1 MLATVECKTHH
12 RQRSSAN
19 ACKCAAAIALS
30 GLQLKANVASDGVA
44 KAELHGLRTSVS
56 QRLEKDTNLRP
67 SGSTSLVALASLLV
81 YKILTVIH

>member
-1 MLATVECKTHH
+1 MLATLACKTHH

-44 KAELHGLRTSVS
+44 KAELQGSNGPRTSVVNKLGCTCLTAS
-56 QRLEKDTNLRP
+56 IQNSHSD
-67 SGSTSLVALASLLV
+67 SLV
-81 YKILTVIH
+81 